1 MEPLVD
7 EIGGWVASQLEACTR
22 CGVCAGACPFYSAT
36 GDPEHAPIWKL
47 ELLKRAYE
55 QSYTLTGRVKA
66 ALGLVKRIGPDD
78 LLHWR
83 DLNYGAC
90 STCNRCSLTCPMG
103 IAVGQLVHT
112 IRSGLARA
120 GALPENVVKMRAAVE
135 RDLNVFGYP
144 ADERAGWVDYMTDAP
159 DDLYRRERAEVVY
172 FVGCVTSFEPRAQRV
187 AEAFVRTLTAA
198 GVNFTILGEAE
209 HCCGFPLRAAGLEAD
224 AAGLIRANVE
234 AVRAVGAHTVVF
246 TCPACRKMWLQ
257 AYRPHLPEVRLLHA
271 TELLAQLIE
280 TGQLELHAFPATV
293 TYHDPCDLARNGGV
307 YEAPRQVL
315 EAIRGMRLL
324 EVLEQR
330 ESGLCCGGGGDA
342 EMVAPE
348 RVRQVAQQTA
358 AKLAAP
364 GAEIVATACPQCLR
378 VLEAGFK
385 QIQPSL
391 QVFDVTELAARAIV
405 LEEDAGQ
412 RTEVKE

>member
-1 MEPLVD
+1 METLVG
-7 EIGGWVASQLEACTR
+7 EIGGWAASQLEACTR
-22 CGVCAGACPFYSAT
+22 CGVCAGACPFYDAT
-36 GDPEHAPIWKL
+36 GNPEHAPIWKL
-47 ELLKRAYE
+47 ELLRRAYE
-55 QSYTLTGRVKA
+55 QSHTWTGKVKA
-66 ALGLVKRIGPDD
+66 ALGLEKRIGGDD

-112 IRSGLARA
+112 LRNGLAKA
-120 GALPENVVKMRAAVE
+120 GALPESLAKMQAAVA

-144 ADERAGWVDYMTDAP
+144 AYERAGWVDYMADAP
-159 DDLYRRERAEVVY
+159 DDAYRRERAEVVY
-172 FVGCVTSFEPRAQRV
+172 FVGCVTSFEPRAQRI

-198 GVNFTILGEAE
+198 GVNFTILGESE
-209 HCCGFPLRAAGLEAD
+209 NCCGFPLRAAGLEAH
-224 AAGLIRANVE
+224 AAELIRRNVE
-234 AVRAVGAHTVVF
+234 AVRAAGAHTVVF
-246 TCPACRKMWLQ
+246 TCPACRKMWRE
-257 AYRPHLPEVRLLHA
+257 AYRSHLPGVRLLHA

-280 TGQLELHAFPATV
+280 AGRLELHPFAGTA

-315 EAIRGMRLL
+315 EAIPGLRLF
-324 EVLEQR
+324 EVSEQR

-348 RVRQVAQQTA
+348 RVRQVAQKTA
-358 AKLAAP
+358 AKLAAA

-378 VLEAGFK
+378 VLESGFK
-385 QIQPSL
+385 DHQPSL
-391 QVFDVTELAARAIV
+391 QVLDVTELTARS
-405 LEEDAGQ
+405 AGLVQ
-412 RTEVKE
+412 HAGRRAEAKE